1 MILIQLWPKLIYAK
15 NKMPD
20 GMTFN
25 DFAEIDFVLWEVR
38 VMKDAT
44 CDDWMDQRV
53 ACDCPFFQKNF
64 FCKHSMA
71 IAVRLKLA

>member
-25 DFAEIDFVLWEVR
+25 DFVDFVLWEVK
-38 VMKDAT
+38 VIKDAT
-44 CDDWMDQRV
+44 CNNWMDQRV
-53 ACDCPFFQKNF
+53 VFNGPFFQKNF
-64 FCKHSMA
+64 FCKHSTA
-71 IAVRLKLA
+71 IAVRFK